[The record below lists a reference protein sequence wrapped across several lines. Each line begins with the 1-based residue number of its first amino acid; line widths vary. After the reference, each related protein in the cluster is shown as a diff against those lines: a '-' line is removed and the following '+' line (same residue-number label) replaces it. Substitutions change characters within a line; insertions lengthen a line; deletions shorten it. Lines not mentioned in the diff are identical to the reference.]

1 MYPVSN
7 DFKAKMK
14 DPQRVEHI
22 RGSVGVVSF
31 TDNNI
36 MSLSYSNRCS
46 DTKDVTFGSAYIAE
60 LDVSFIGMSIS
71 RGSWRGQTITLEY
84 GLELDDEHTTEWLPV
99 GVFTVASAE
108 WTDTGVNI
116 VAYDVLS
123 VLDGAVQI
131 TTTTGEVYNYFNYL
145 ATDLGISFGRTQL
158 EVNTL
163 PNGTETLVLKD
174 TNLSTNRDLASYLA
188 AVVGGFVTSDRN
200 GALTVRSFAESSVV
214 DIIRPQDRVI
224 GSVFSDYHTIYA
236 GVSIV
241 DEEYGTLYYGGGD
254 GGYIALGDNPLLQ
267 VGIME
272 TRDRQRNAL
281 ASVAQGINYTPFT
294 ITTLNNPA
302 YDLGDLITCKGGVAG
317 VVDLT
322 CCVMSIEWQFKH
334 TISLQGYGA
343 DPNLTAGRTK
353 AERAI
358 SQMSKDNEKNNIIY
372 HTVANVSPLTIT
384 NVPTKLYEVE
394 FVTTDQTTINIEHEF
409 KMLNDIVGGEQTVTL
424 YYYVNG
430 DQVNYEPA
438 DTYSED
444 NKYHL
449 LNGFYTLLNVMGGA
463 ITNWEVWAK
472 TDAGTATIDVGDL
485 HAKLWGQ
492 KLYAEQGGQIPDLDD
507 SITLE
512 PMPNPIPI
520 GMSETVEL
528 DTDVP
533 VGNYLDLHN
542 GTYLELHDGTGL
554 KLHGGN

>member
-1 MYPVSN
+1 MYPVSES
-7 DFKAKMK
+7 FKSAMK
-14 DPQRVEHI
+14 EATRMEHV
-22 RGSVGVVSF
+22 RGTVGGVPF

-36 MSLSYSNRCS
+36 MRLSYSNRCS

-60 LDVSFIGMSIS
+60 LDVSFIDLNIA
-71 RGSWRGQTITLEY
+71 RGTWRGQVITLEY

-123 VLDGAVQI
+123 VLDGSVQV
-131 TTTTGEVYNYFNYL
+131 TTTSGEVYDFFNYL
-145 ATDLGISFGRTQL
+145 TQQLGISFGRTQL
-158 EVNTL
+158 EINAL
-163 PNGTETLVLKD
+163 PNGTETLVLND
-174 TNLSTNRDLASYLA
+174 ASISTNRDLVSYLA
-188 AVVGGFVTSDRN
+188 EVVGGFVTSDRT
-200 GALTVRSFAESSVV
+200 GALTVKSFAESEVV
-214 DIIRPQDRVI
+214 DIIRSRDRVI
-224 GSVFSDYHTIYA
+224 GSVFSDYSTHYA
-236 GVSIV
+236 GISIKDV
-241 DEEYGTLYYGGGD
+241 DSGTTMFYGSES
-254 GGYIALGDNPLLQ
+254 GGYISLGDNPFLQ
-267 VGIME
+267 TGIGK
-272 TRDRQRNAL
+272 DRQREAI
-281 ASVAQGINYTPFT
+281 ATVAQGINYTPFN
-294 ITTLNNPA
+294 ITMLNNPV

-317 VVDLT
+317 STDLT

-334 TISLQGYGA
+334 TVSLQGYGA

-372 HTVANVSPLTIT
+372 HTVANVSPLTIST
-384 NVPTKLYEVE
+384 TPTKLYEVE

>member
-1 MYPVSN
+1 MYPVSES
-7 DFKAKMK
+7 FKSAMK
-14 DPQRVEHI
+14 EATRMEHV
-22 RGSVGVVSF
+22 RGTVGGVPF

-36 MSLSYSNRCS
+36 MRLSYSNRCS
-46 DTKDVTFGSAYIAE
+46 DTKDVNFGSAYIAE
-60 LDVSFIGMSIS
+60 LDVSFIDLNIA
-71 RGSWRGQTITLEY
+71 RGTWRGQVITLEY

-123 VLDGAVQI
+123 ALDGSVQV
-131 TTTTGEVYNYFNYL
+131 TTTTGEVYDFFNYL
-145 ATDLGISFGRTQL
+145 TQQLGISFGRTQL
-158 EVNTL
+158 EINAL
-163 PNGTETLVLKD
+163 PNGTETLVLND
-174 TNLSTNRDLASYLA
+174 ASISTNRDLVSYLA
-188 AVVGGFVTSDRN
+188 EVIGGFVTSDRS
-200 GALTVRSFAESSVV
+200 GALTVKSFAESEVV
-214 DIIRPQDRVI
+214 DIIRPRDRVI
-224 GSVFSDYHTIYA
+224 GSVFSDYSTNYA
-236 GVSIV
+236 GVSIKDV
-241 DEEYGTLYYGGGD
+241 DSGTTMYYGSGS
-254 GGYIALGDNPLLQ
+254 GGYISLGDNPFLQ
-267 VGIME
+267 TGIGK
-272 TRDRQRNAL
+272 DRQREAI
-281 ASVAQGINYTPFT
+281 ATVAQGINYTPFN
-294 ITTLNNPA
+294 IAMLNNPA

-317 VVDLT
+317 SEDLT

-334 TISLQGYGA
+334 TVSLQGYGA

-372 HTVANVSPLTIT
+372 HTVANVSPLTIST
-384 NVPTKLYEVE
+384 TPTKLYEVE

-430 DQVNYEPA
+430 NQVTYEPA

-492 KLYAEQGGQIPDLDD
+492 KMYAQEGGQIPDLDD

-520 GMSETVEL
+520 GMSEDVEL
-528 DTDVP
+528 DTDTP
-533 VGNYLDLHN
+533 TGDYLDLHN

-554 KLHGGN
+554 ELHGGNE